1 MNDVKDF
8 PRNRRLEECT
18 EDTPVAIT
26 TWKLNDHEQ
35 AHLSKIWPRARSDDP
50 IKITRYYGAKRT
62 ILINRRDLPFDANAI
77 QKSTQKIAAAVKAAA
92 SKVEE
97 AEAKTVLETAAE
109 TFMGSA
115 APQRDAEA
123 WAAAAL
129 SAIDALQTEL
139 AKADSELTGKQEEL
153 LFDLE
158 KDARIIAE
166 DKEADRQARLWVMQQ
181 LPLFV
186 YLDDYPEIAGHQ
198 SIPEFLKRKAENKMS
213 SADENFEK
221 LCKVAGLDP
230 ARLHEL
236 RSTDTEQRNQL
247 ANRASSVVSAELQK
261 RWTDRGVK
269 VRFNLDGDDLQTFV
283 SDTTYTFDVD
293 VNLDDR
299 SRGFRWFFGFYTAF
313 AADTDNGDKDTAI
326 LLLDEPGLY
335 LHAKSQG
342 DLLTHLEDD
351 FENQILYTTH
361 SPFMVPTK
369 HLDWVR
375 TVNITEDDGTTVTND
390 PTGDRRTLFPLQA
403 ALGYDLSQS
412 LFLGGSNLIVE
423 GVTDFWVLSAVSEFL
438 ISEGREG
445 LDPGLTITPAGGA
458 QKIPYR
464 AALLASENLN
474 VLVLLDHEKDAAATK
489 DDLSK
494 RKVLREQNI
503 LSVLDAFPQDNQPK
517 EADIE
522 DLLDGE
528 VYQKLVLDS
537 HAADI
542 GKKKVSVNERIPRL
556 AKRMEKALADAEV
569 DFSKTRPTRLFLEK
583 MGKSPSEVLT
593 PDAIERFE
601 RLFGAINDKLAR
613 HISRQAGPFR

>member
-458 QKIPYR
+458 QKIPYM